1 MGKFKKDAA
10 FRNAVVQRVNALNVS
25 NTEIGGVPLA
35 VGDNVVINVQQPLA
49 VQTFNGG
56 NSTHNWLPIHTVDG
70 GVLSAK
76 QLVRARNGL
85 SLSANTFADRLAEV
99 FMKSNDE
106 GILTLQVT
114 GIRTRDF
121 TTDSGT
127 TTATYYVFSLQ

>member
-1 MGKFKKDAA
+1 MGKFKKDNA
-10 FRNAVVQRVNALNVS
+10 FKNTVVQRVNALNVS

-35 VGDNVVINVQQPLA
+35 VGDTIVINVQQPLA
-49 VQTFNGG
+49 VQTFNG
-56 NSTHNWLPIHTVDG
+56 NNWLPIHTVDG

-85 SLSANTFADRLAEV
+85 SLSSNTFADRLAEV
-99 FMKSNDE
+99 FMKCNDE

-114 GIRTRDF
+114 NIRTRDF
-121 TTDSGT
+121 TTDNGA

>member
-10 FRNAVVQRVNALNVS
+10 FRNSVVQQLNRLNVS

-49 VQTFNGG
+49 VQPFRG
-56 NSTHNWLPIHTVDG
+56 NNWLPIHTVDG

-85 SLSANTFADRLAEV
+85 SLSSNTFAERLAEV
-99 FMKSNDE
+99 FMKCDDE

>member
-10 FRNAVVQRVNALNVS
+10 FRNAVVQRVRTLDVS

-49 VQTFNGG
+49 VQPFRG
-56 NSTHNWLPIHTVDG
+56 SNWLPIHTVDG

-85 SLSANTFADRLAEV
+85 SLSSNTFAERLAEV

>member
-1 MGKFKKDAA
+1 MGTFKKDNA
-10 FRNAVVQRVNALNVS
+10 FKDAVVQKVNALNVS

-35 VGDNVVINVQQPLA
+35 VGDTIVINVQQPLT
-49 VQTFNGG
+49 VQTFRG
-56 NSTHNWLPIHTVDG
+56 NNWLPIHTVDG

-85 SLSANTFADRLAEV
+85 SLSSNTFADRLAEV
-99 FMKSNDE
+99 FMRCNDE

-127 TTATYYVFSLQ
+127 ATATYYVFSLQ

>member
-1 MGKFKKDAA
+1 MGEFKKDAA
-10 FRNAVVQRVNALNVS
+10 FKNAVVRQVNALNVS

-35 VGDNVVINVQQPLA
+35 VGDNIVINVQQPLA
-49 VQTFNGG
+49 VQTFNG
-56 NSTHNWLPIHTVDG
+56 NNWLPIHTVDG

-85 SLSANTFADRLAEV
+85 ALTSNTFADRLAEV
-99 FMKSNDE
+99 FMQCNDE

-121 TTDSGT
+121 ASDSGT

>member
-25 NTEIGGVPLA
+25 NTEIGGVPLT
-35 VGDNVVINVQQPLA
+35 VGDNVVINVQQPLT
-49 VQTFNGG
+49 VQPFRG
-56 NSTHNWLPIHTVDG
+56 NNWLPIHTVDG

-85 SLSANTFADRLAEV
+85 SLSANTFAERLAEV

>member
-1 MGKFKKDAA
+1 MGQFKKDNA
-10 FRNAVVQRVNALNVS
+10 FKDAVVQTVNSLNVS

-49 VQTFNGG
+49 VQTFNG
-56 NSTHNWLPIHTVDG
+56 NNWLPIHTVDG

-85 SLSANTFADRLAEV
+85 SLSSNTFADRLAEV
-99 FMKSNDE
+99 FMMCNDE

-121 TTDSGT
+121 TTDSGA

>member
-10 FRNAVVQRVNALNVS
+10 FRNGVVQRVNALNVS

-49 VQTFNGG
+49 VQTFNG
-56 NSTHNWLPIHTVDG
+56 NNWLPIHTVDG
-70 GVLSAK
+70 GILSAK

-85 SLSANTFADRLAEV
+85 SLSSNTFADRLAEV

-121 TTDSGT
+121 TTDSGA

>member
-10 FRNAVVQRVNALNVS
+10 FRNSVVQQLNRLNVS

-49 VQTFNGG
+49 VQPFRG
-56 NSTHNWLPIHTVDG
+56 NNWLPIRTVDG

-85 SLSANTFADRLAEV
+85 SLSSNTFAERLAEV
-99 FMKSNDE
+99 FMKCDDE

>member
-10 FRNAVVQRVNALNVS
+10 FRNAVVQQLNRLNVS
-25 NTEIGGVPLA
+25 NTEIGGVPQA
-35 VGDNVVINVQQPLA
+35 VGDTVVINVQQPLA
-49 VQTFNGG
+49 VQPFRG
-56 NSTHNWLPIHTVDG
+56 NNWLPIHTVDG

-85 SLSANTFADRLAEV
+85 SLSSNTFAERLAEV
-99 FMKSNDE
+99 FMKCDDE

-127 TTATYYVFSLQ
+127 ATATYYVFSLQ